1 MTVTDVA
8 DATTGN
14 LHTVPSTY
22 KQLAGYTTGNGIAW
36 TAAQWAAHPTAIRI
50 CQNPGATDLTADVL
64 DVESGAAT
72 VADCPGWAKAALAN
86 WHVATRPGQ
95 RSPAIYMSQSNV
107 TAVVNALTAAKV
119 TGIGLFVA
127 DWTGSRGD
135 AVATL
140 ASSGGPYPIIG
151 VQWADAGTYDKDVF
165 LDSWLNARSS
175 KTPVKPVP
183 VKPAPYSSVPPGQ
196 WTDGGWTWQSV
207 AIAGMGLD
215 GKTHSFKFDPSTG
228 LWQKVK

>member
-22 KQLAGYTTGNGIAW
+22 KQLAGYTTGIGIQW

-119 TGIGLFVA
+119 SGIGLFVA
-127 DWTGSRGD
+127 DWTGSGVMRSRRSHPP
-135 AVATL
+135 AVRTP
-140 ASSGGPYPIIG
+140 SSGCSG
-151 VQWADAGTYDKDVF
+151 
-165 LDSWLNARSS
+165 R
-175 KTPVKPVP
+175 TPVLMIKMFSWIRGSM
-183 VKPAPYSSVPPGQ
+183 PAARNPGQ
-196 WTDGGWTWQSV
+196 AGSRQACTLFFSPSGSV
-207 AIAGMGLD
+207 D
-215 GKTHSFKFDPSTG
+215 
-228 LWQKVK
+228 